1 MWLFA
6 LVVVLYSLSHVWLL
20 WLPCTVSR
28 QAPLSM
34 GFSKQEYW
42 RGLPFPSPGSLP
54 DPGIE
59 PWSPALQAV
68 SLPTELPRKPYLLWD
83 DGNSVLLNNFFF
95 YLIIAQVLT
104 MWLRQP
110 PKQDAHTKQFQE
122 PDRQCKRAKPMV
134 HKAVEISGSCHRL
147 ETVKEFKSEIL
158 KHDTGQTK
166 HFCGSD
172 LVKMS
177 PVSGLKADW
186 SSELENQAN
195 YRCPGWALLSYICLA
210 PWRVKNYYYFKT
222 SMRYHPTPV
231 RTAIIKKST
240 NDKRCRRCGGKWT
253 HVNGWWN
260 CKLTPPRW
268 KTVWRFLLKNE
279 NRTTIWPSNSTPMYM
294 NRKKKKY

>member
-1 MWLFA
+1 
-6 LVVVLYSLSHVWLL
+6 
-20 WLPCTVSR
+20 
-28 QAPLSM
+28 
-34 GFSKQEYW
+34 
-42 RGLPFPSPGSLP
+42 
-54 DPGIE
+54 
-59 PWSPALQAV
+59 
-68 SLPTELPRKPYLLWD
+68 
-83 DGNSVLLNNFFF
+83 
-95 YLIIAQVLT
+95 
-104 MWLRQP
+104 
-110 PKQDAHTKQFQE
+110 
-122 PDRQCKRAKPMV
+122 
-134 HKAVEISGSCHRL
+134 
-147 ETVKEFKSEIL
+147 
-158 KHDTGQTK
+158 
-166 HFCGSD
+166 
-172 LVKMS
+172 MS

-240 NDKRCRRCGGKWT
+240 NDKRWRRCGGKWT

-294 NRKKKKY
+294 NRKKKILVQKDTRTPMFIAALFTIAETWKQPKCPSTAEWLKKDVVHIYDGILFSYKKEQDVAIWSNMSRPGGHCA